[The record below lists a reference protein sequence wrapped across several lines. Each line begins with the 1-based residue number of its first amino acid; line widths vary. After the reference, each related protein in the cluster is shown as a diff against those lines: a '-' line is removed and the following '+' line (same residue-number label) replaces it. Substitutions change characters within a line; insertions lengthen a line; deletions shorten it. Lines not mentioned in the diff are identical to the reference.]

1 MSSKNIEAAYP
12 LSPMQHGMLFHTL
25 YEPESGMYFEQLSCT
40 LDGHLNVL
48 AFQQAWQ
55 QVVERHPVLRTAF
68 VWNKIEKPL
77 QVVGRR
83 VGLPW
88 QQHDWRGLSAV
99 DQQEKL
105 EVFLKADR
113 EQGFQL
119 SKAPLMRLTLIQMDE
134 SVYQFIYSFHHL
146 LLDGWSLSL
155 VFKEVFVFYEAF
167 CQGQDLHLKR
177 SRPYQ
182 DYIAWLQQQDLSQAE
197 AFWRLALKGFTA
209 PTPLAVDRAL
219 GSLPSEGESYDEQQ
233 IQLSVGATAALQSLA
248 RQHQLTV
255 NTLVQGA
262 WAMLLSRYSGQE
274 DVVFGA
280 TVSGRPADLAG
291 IESMVGLF
299 INTLPIRVQASSE
312 AFLLDWLKQFQAQ
325 LVELRQ
331 YEYSSLVQVQGW
343 SDVPRGLPLFESIVV
358 FENYPVDASFGSQE
372 GRLEFLNVR
381 SVERTNYPLTL
392 VALPGAQ
399 LSLQLS
405 YDCRHFD
412 VATISRMLRHLQTLL
427 EGIVANPGQRLKN
440 LPLLTQ
446 QERHTLLVDGNDTQV
461 DYPKHLCIH
470 QLFEA
475 QVERTPD
482 AVAVVFEDEQLTYQ
496 ELNRHAN
503 QLAHYLRSLDVGPD
517 SLVGICV
524 ERSLKMIV
532 GFLGI
537 LKAGGAYVPLD
548 PSYPQERLAFML
560 KDAQVPVLLTQQQLV
575 EKLPEH
581 QARLVCLD
589 TEWEAISQQSREK
602 LVSEVTPDHL
612 AYVIYTSG
620 STGKPK
626 GVCISHR
633 AVNRLVLNTNYV
645 KLEPSDK
652 VAQASNCSFD
662 AATFEIWGALVH
674 GSQLVGV
681 TKDVALSPKDFA
693 AQVRE
698 QGISVLFLTTALF
711 NQLAKEVP
719 SAFNSVRHLLF
730 GGEAV
735 DPRLVKMVLENSPP
749 QRLLHVYGPTES
761 TTFASWHLVQEVPE
775 GFTTIPIGRPLSNT
789 QIYLLDNQMH
799 PVPVGVPGELY
810 IGGDGLAR
818 GYLNR
823 PELTVERFIVN
834 PFSNE
839 PGAHLYK
846 TGDLARY
853 LSDGNI
859 EFLGRL
865 DNQVK
870 IRGFRI
876 EPGEIEAVLAQH
888 QAVQEV
894 VVMVREDIPG
904 NKRLVAYLVVNQLAA
919 PTIPQLQQFLKQKLP
934 EYMVPSA
941 FVLLD
946 ALPLTS
952 NGKIDR
958 RALPAPDTSCFN
970 LKASFVSPRDTLEL
984 QLVQIWEEVLNVHP
998 VGVRDNFFDLGG
1010 HSLLAITLMGRIQ
1023 QKIGKNLPL
1032 PTLFQ
1037 GATIEHLASSLR
1049 QQTDSPSWSTLI
1061 AIQPDGPKRPLFCVH
1076 PGGGTVLGYID
1087 LARHL
1092 GSEQPF
1098 YGLESLGLDEE
1109 QKSYA
1114 RVEDMA
1120 THYIEA
1126 MQAVQP
1132 HGPYLIAGWCFGGLV
1147 AFEMAQQL
1155 QARSEQVSFL
1165 GLLDI
1170 SAGRG
1175 ASEELQEL
1183 DDATFLVKLVAEH
1196 ISLSLESISHLEP
1209 EEQLLYVIEK
1219 VRQINLI
1226 PPDLGQAQARSLVQ
1240 SLKSHIQA
1248 AKAYIPQ
1255 PYRGR
1260 ATLFRASE
1268 EAVAGSQDLTLG
1280 WEKLATEGV
1289 ALHWIPGNHLTMV
1302 REPHV
1307 QVLAKQLR
1315 ACLEQSQAND

>member
-40 LDGHLNVL
+40 LDGSLNVL

-105 EVFLKADR
+105 EVFLQADR
-113 EQGFQL
+113 QQGFQL

-155 VFKEVFVFYEAF
+155 VVKEVFVFYEAI

-177 SRPYQ
+177 TRPYQ

-209 PTPLAVDRAL
+209 PTPIRVNKAL
-219 GSLPSEGESYDEQQ
+219 GSLSSEGKTYSEQQ
-233 IQLSVGATAALQSLA
+233 IKLSVAATAALQSFA
-248 RQHQLTV
+248 RQHQLTL

-262 WAMLLSRYSGQE
+262 WALLLSRYSRQE

-291 IESMVGLF
+291 VEFMVGLF
-299 INTLPIRVQASSE
+299 INTLPIRVQASPE
-312 AFLLDWLKQFQAQ
+312 AFILDWLKQLQAQ
-325 LVELRQ
+325 QVDVSQ
-331 YEYSSLVQVQGW
+331 YEYSSLSQVQGW

-358 FENYPVDASFGSQE
+358 FENYPVDASLQKQG
-372 GRLEFLNVR
+372 GRLEIHNVR
-381 SVERTNYPLTL
+381 AVERTNYPLTL
-392 VALPGAQ
+392 VAEPG
-399 LSLQLS
+399 LELYLQLN
-405 YDCRHFD
+405 YDCHRFD
-412 VATISRMLRHLQTLL
+412 GATISRMLRHLQTLL
-427 EGIVANPGQRLKN
+427 EGIIANPGQRLKN

-446 QERHTLLVDGNDTQV
+446 QERQHLLVEWNNTQV
-461 DYPKHLCIH
+461 DYPKDVFVH
-470 QLFEA
+470 QMFEVQA
-475 QVERTPD
+475 EQRPE
-482 AVAVVFEDEQLTYQ
+482 AVAMVFEDEQLTYR
-496 ELNRHAN
+496 ELNRRAN
-503 QLAHYLRSLDVGPD
+503 QVAHHLCSLGVGPD
-517 SLVGICV
+517 DLVGICV
-524 ERSLKMIV
+524 ERSLEMVV
-532 GFLGI
+532 GSLGI
-537 LKAGGAYVPLD
+537 LKAGAAYVPLD
-548 PSYPQERLAFML
+548 PGYPSERLAFML
-560 KDAQVPVLLTQQQLV
+560 EDAKVPILLTQQ
-575 EKLPEH
+575 
-581 QARLVCLD
+581 RLVGRLPKHGAKMICLD
-589 TEWEAISQQSREK
+589 ADWEIIAQEDTENSTRKVKA
-602 LVSEVTPDHL
+602 DNL

-626 GVCISHR
+626 GVEIEHQGLLNLVFWHQQAFSLSPADR
-633 AVNRLVLNTNYV
+633 ATQIAG
-645 KLEPSDK
+645 S
-652 VAQASNCSFD
+652 AFD
-662 AATFEIWGALVH
+662 AAVWELWPYLTAGASIYIANEETRISPVLLRDWLIASAITITFLPTPLAE
-674 GSQLVGV
+674 
-681 TKDVALSPKDFA
+681 
-693 AQVRE
+693 
-698 QGISVLFLTTALF
+698 SVLSLDWPRNIALRTLLTGGDKLH
-711 NQLAKEVP
+711 NYP
-719 SAFNSVRHLLF
+719 SPSLPFK
-730 GGEAV
+730 
-735 DPRLVKMVLENSPP
+735 LVNN
-749 QRLLHVYGPTES
+749 YGPTENTVV
-761 TTFASWHLVQEVPE
+761 TTSGDVSSMNQSHRTPN
-775 GFTTIPIGRPLSNT
+775 IGRPIANT
-789 QIYLLDNQMH
+789 QVYLLDKNLQ
-799 PVPVGVPGELY
+799 PVPVGIPGEIY
-810 IGGDGLAR
+810 VGGAGLAR
-818 GYLNR
+818 GYLNQ
-823 PELTVERFIVN
+823 PDQTALAFIPN
-834 PFSNE
+834 PFSNT
-839 PGAHLYK
+839 ASRRLYK

-853 LSDGNI
+853 LPDGNI

-865 DNQVK
+865 DDQVK

-876 EPGEIEAVLAQH
+876 EPGEIEAVLGQH

-894 VVMVREDIPG
+894 VVMVREDVPG
-904 NKRLVAYLVVNQLAA
+904 NKRLVAYVVVNQLAA
-919 PTIPQLQQFLKQKLP
+919 PTIPELQHFLKQHLP

-941 FVLLD
+941 FVLMEV
-946 ALPLTS
+946 LPLTP
-952 NGKIDR
+952 NGKVDR
-958 RALPAPDTSCFN
+958 RALPAPDTSCFS
-970 LKASFVSPRDTLEL
+970 LKSSFVSPRDTLEL
-984 QLVQIWEEVLNVHP
+984 QLVQIWEEVLDVHP

-1010 HSLLAITLMGRIQ
+1010 HSLLAITLMARIQ
-1023 QKIGKNLPL
+1023 QKFGKNLPL
-1032 PTLFQ
+1032 ATLFQ

-1076 PGGGTVLGYID
+1076 PGGGTVLGYVD

-1098 YGLESLGLDEE
+1098 YGLESLGLYEE

-1120 THYIEA
+1120 AHYIKA
-1126 MQAVQP
+1126 MQVVQP
-1132 HGPYLIAGWCFGGLV
+1132 QGPYLLAGWCFGGLV

-1155 QARSEQVSFL
+1155 QAQSQEVSFL

-1170 SAGRG
+1170 STERV
-1175 ASEELQEL
+1175 ASEALDELEL
-1183 DDATFLVKLVAEH
+1183 DDVAFLVKLVAQD
-1196 ISLSLESISHLEP
+1196 ISLSVDHIRQLGSD
-1209 EEQLLYVIEK
+1209 EQLLYVIEK
-1219 VRQINLI
+1219 VRQLNLI
-1226 PPDLGQAQARSLVQ
+1226 PPDIGLAEARCLVQ
-1240 SLKSHIQA
+1240 ILKSHIGV

-1268 EAVAGSQDLTLG
+1268 ETAADSQDLTLG
-1280 WEKLATEGV
+1280 WEKLVNEGV
-1289 ALHWIPGNHLTMV
+1289 DLHWVPGNHHTMV

-1315 ACLEQSQAND
+1315 ACLDQSQVND